1 MPQNS
6 FIASLTLLHWLLFMP
21 SAWQRY
27 IAQLDAQ
34 LSPAF
39 ALAHLNNQHW
49 KNKQLW
55 HLLWAGH
62 GILSFWALTIVFL
75 ILAWQN
81 VDTEKYLL
89 TLSYIPLLSLFLGLL
104 TSLTVSVAFG
114 IFVGFFGGILLGLP
128 VIYANEIIF
137 KIVDTVA
144 VIQVLLNT
152 TYEQPAL
159 ILPANYFSLFS
170 MLAGVFIASAA
181 GSIMH
186 STLKIPRHHPPY
198 RQIGS
203 IVIGVIVSSIIAF
216 LVISLVTPM
225 TRYISTLSST
235 AFTLILDS
243 TINSTGLALG
253 LICLL
258 QGATWRFSLI
268 IGILTT
274 SLISLLTYLD
284 YTLDPYPII
293 NTVIENMHAGV
304 ENAMLYSVLFTF
316 PYVLAQNIA
325 NTWAGVIAG
334 IVGSAGTYA
343 VFAISTGQY
352 ESTMLIGLI
361 VLAFFGGSTLN
372 WWRPVLLYPF
382 VSAWNLLLYHTDEK
396 REASQDSL
404 LRYHSAF
411 WDEHQH
417 WALFGLENHL
427 VLIAERN
434 PEQGKQA
441 IEYISKSKQSWAAQ
455 EAQIELDALRLQA
468 CDNVQSISL
477 AYRQLAAGELSGPAS
492 ALLRT
497 FSRLSR
503 DVEAALSQESNY
515 NKRLSLDAIEERLDG
530 LLREL
535 TRSSELYAQRF
546 RPIAEVWRQKLA
558 DYAKE
563 LTAVVESRQE
573 ISNPYIIGV
582 PLTEHQEIFVGRSD
596 VSANIEQLLLER
608 RCPPLLL
615 YGQRRTGKT
624 SLLNNLGKLLPSTI
638 IPLFVD
644 LQGPASLTKQYSS
657 FLYNIGRA
665 MTTSAKRHRE
675 LIFPPLERKLLNED
689 PFTVFDEWLDEI
701 EHTIAPDQ
709 TILLTL
715 DEFSTLEHAFDKGY
729 LDENSVLGMIRH
741 IIQHRSRFKL
751 LLSGSHTIDEFERWA
766 SYLINV
772 RTVHLN
778 FLQANEAL
786 QLIEQPVKN
795 FELQYT
801 DEASHRVMQMTHCHP
816 ALIQL
821 VCAEIVSLKNKQH
834 VEERRLAH
842 LDDVEAAI
850 PGALQH
856 GRFFF
861 ADIANNQIS
870 ADSLILLKLIAAQGE
885 GQLVD
890 ESWLRAQLP
899 KNFDDCIAN
908 LLQRELIVRLGTG
921 YRFQIELIRRWFIRN

>member
-21 SAWQRY
+21 SAWQRC
-27 IAQLDAQ
+27 IAQFDEQ

-39 ALAHLNNQHW
+39 ALAHLDYKHW

-55 HLLWAGH
+55 HLLWVGH
-62 GILSFWALTIVFL
+62 GILSFWALTIVCL
-75 ILAWQN
+75 VLAWQD
-81 VDTEKYLL
+81 VDNEKYLL
-89 TLSYIPLLSLFLGLL
+89 ALSYIPLLSLCLGLL
-104 TSLTVSVAFG
+104 SSLTISLAFG
-114 IFVGFFGGILLGLP
+114 ICVGFFGGILLGLP
-128 VIYANEIIF
+128 VIYADEIIF
-137 KIVDTVA
+137 KMVDTVA
-144 VIQVLLNT
+144 VIQVLVNT
-152 TYEQPAL
+152 TEQPSL
-159 ILPANYFSLFS
+159 TLSANYFALFS
-170 MLAGVFIASAA
+170 VLVGVFIASMA

-186 STLKIPRHHPPY
+186 STLKTAYHHPPY

-243 TINSTGLALG
+243 VINSTGLALG

-258 QGATWRFSLI
+258 QGAQWRFSLI
-268 IGILTT
+268 LGICVTT
-274 SLISLLTYLD
+274 LISLLTYFD
-284 YTLDPYPII
+284 YSLPADTIANAII
-293 NTVIENMHAGV
+293 ANIHASV
-304 ENAMLYSVLFTF
+304 ENALLYSVLFAF
-316 PYVLAQNIA
+316 PYILAKNIA

-334 IVGSAGTYA
+334 IVGSAGTYS

-352 ESTMLIGLI
+352 ESQILIGSVI
-361 VLAFFGGSTLN
+361 LAFFAGATFN
-372 WWRPVLLYPF
+372 WWRPMAMYPF

-396 REASQDSL
+396 RDISKTSL
-404 LRYHSAF
+404 LSYHSAF
-411 WDEHQH
+411 WDEHQPLP
-417 WALFGLENHL
+417 LFGLENYL
-427 VLIAERN
+427 VLIADRN

-441 IEYISKSKQSWAAQ
+441 IEYISKTKQSWAAQ

-468 CDNVQSISL
+468 CDSVQSISHT
-477 AYRQLAAGELSGPAS
+477 YRQLAAGELSGPAS

-515 NKRLSLDAIEERLDG
+515 NKRLALDAIEERLDG

-644 LQGPASLTKQYSS
+644 LQGPASLAKDYSS

-675 LIFPPLERKLLNED
+675 LAFPALDRKALMED
-689 PFTVFDEWLDEI
+689 PFTIFDEWLDDI
-701 EHTIAPDQ
+701 EHTIAPEQ

-715 DEFSTLEHAFDKGY
+715 DEFSTLEHTFNKGY

-741 IIQHRSRFKL
+741 IIQHRPRFKL

-772 RTVHLN
+772 RTVHLS

-786 QLIEQPVKN
+786 QLIEQPVKD
-795 FELQYT
+795 FELQYSK
-801 DEASHRVMQMTHCHP
+801 EASQRVMQITHCHP

-842 LDDVEAAI
+842 IEDVEAAV

-861 ADIANNQIS
+861 ADIGNNQITPN
-870 ADSLILLKLIAAQGE
+870 SLQLLKLIAAQGE
-885 GQLVD
+885 AQVLD
-890 ESWLRAQLP
+890 ESWLRSQLP
-899 KNFDDCIAN
+899 DEFDACIAN
-908 LLQRELIVRLGTG
+908 LMQREVIVRLGSG
-921 YRFQIELIRRWFIRN
+921 YRFQVELIRRWFIQG